1 MPNQRADFALGIAPG
16 ELLGKTPL
24 ANRAQP
30 RARSARPFPD
40 SMRVPAFRV
49 LCAAVTLA
57 ALPRITRAQDST
69 AASRPWYDRFSFR
82 GYGQLRYNRLLET
95 NEKLKCPTCDRSI
108 GENGGFFL
116 RRARLAITA
125 QVNDRVS
132 VSIQPDFASEVGG
145 RENTLVL
152 RHYYADIYLD
162 SARTVRA
169 RVGQSEVPTGFE
181 ALQSSSRRAPL
192 DRSDAVESAAPGEQD
207 LGVFFFWTPAAAKH
221 RFRDLATP
229 RFKGTGDYGVV
240 SLGIYNGQG
249 GNRAEM
255 NDTPHVLAR
264 IAYPFRIGD
273 RSAEANAYAYTGTYT
288 IAPAQRATGVGG
300 DDDFTDRRVGGA
312 LVLFPQ
318 PVGLQ
323 AEWSAGRGPQ
333 YDATANEIVG
343 RPVRGGYAMVSYEWG
358 GAGSHRVVA
367 YTRGQYFHGS
377 FKTDPDA
384 RSSIV
389 HEYEPGV
396 EWNVEDGFELT
407 AGYAISDRSYSDS
420 AAPNNHQKGRF
431 LRLQAQFSF

>member
-1 MPNQRADFALGIAPG
+1 
-16 ELLGKTPL
+16 
-24 ANRAQP
+24 
-30 RARSARPFPD
+30 
-40 SMRVPAFRV
+40 MRVFIFAR
-49 LCAAVTLA
+49 AVSA
-57 ALPRITRAQDST
+57 ALTLVVLPRLGRAQDST
-69 AASRPWYDRFSFR
+69 ATDRPWYDRLSFR

-95 NEKLKCPTCDRSI
+95 NDQLKCPTCDRSI

-162 SARTVRA
+162 SARTFRA

-192 DRSDAVESAAPGEQD
+192 DRSDAIESAAPGEQD
-207 LGVFFFWTPAAAKH
+207 LGVFFFWTPATA
-221 RFRDLATP
+221 RRLFRDLATP
-229 RFKGTGDYGVV
+229 RLKGTGDYGLLSVGV
-240 SLGIYNGQG
+240 YNGQG
-249 GNRAEM
+249 GNRPEM
-255 NDTPHVLAR
+255 NDTPHIIAR
-264 IAYPFRIGD
+264 VAYPFRVG
-273 RSAEANAYAYTGTYT
+273 AQHVEADAYAFTGTYT
-288 IAPAQRATGVGG
+288 IASTQRATGVGG
-300 DDDFTDRRVGGA
+300 NDDFTDRRVGGA

-318 PVGLQ
+318 PLGLQ
-323 AEWSAGRGPQ
+323 AEWSVGRGPE
-333 YDATANEIVG
+333 YDTASNQIVD
-343 RPVRGGYAMVSYEWG
+343 RPARGGYAMVSYEWG

-367 YTRGQYFHGS
+367 YTRGQYFHGA

-384 RSSIV
+384 RSSVV
-389 HEYEPGV
+389 HEFEPGI

-420 AAPNNHQKGRF
+420 AAPNNRQKGRF